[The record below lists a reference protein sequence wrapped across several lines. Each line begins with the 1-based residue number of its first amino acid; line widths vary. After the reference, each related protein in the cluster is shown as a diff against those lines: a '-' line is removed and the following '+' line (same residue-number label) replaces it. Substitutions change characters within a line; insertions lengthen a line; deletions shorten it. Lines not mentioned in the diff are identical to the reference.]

1 VAEGS
6 TENGKPGAAPP
17 LPWIDRA
24 GPGSKRV
31 AALLLALG
39 QEVAADLF
47 KNLGELEVRQV
58 ALGAKELRRSSPEAI
73 NESLQTF
80 VDAMNQAGVDVLAG
94 DEVLRKVATAVF
106 GADTIKR
113 TFDAVAPTHMP
124 EELLGPVADADAESL
139 AMVLGREQPQTIAL
153 VLSSLTPERAAL
165 VMDRLPLALR
175 PQVVRRMAVVEAVA
189 PEVLREV
196 RLALTSELHS
206 LVSEGMRKVDGRSA
220 ALEILRRSPAA
231 QQSEILAN
239 IEKDEPTLAN
249 DLRSKL
255 FTFEDLIRLSDR
267 DLQTLMKDLD
277 MKQVTVALK
286 GGSPEVKDKFLKNMS
301 SRAAE
306 LLEDDLSA
314 MGPVKLSEVE
324 AAQSEIAKVAI
335 EAAEKGR
342 ITIVR
347 PTDKML

>member
-1 VAEGS
+1 MAEA
-6 TENGKPGAAPP
+6 TTDTKNLPP
-17 LPWIDRA
+17 LPWIDKA
-24 GPGSKRV
+24 GPGAKRV
-31 AALLLALG
+31 AALMLALG
-39 QEVAADLF
+39 QDMAAELF
-47 KNLGELEVRQV
+47 KKLGEMEVRQV
-58 ALGAKELRRSSPEAI
+58 ALGARDLKRAGPNVI
-73 NESLQTF
+73 DESLQTF
-80 VDAMNQAGVDVLAG
+80 VESMQQAGVDALAG
-94 DEVLRKVATAVF
+94 DEVLRRVATSVF

-113 TFDAVAPTHMP
+113 TFDAQPPSQLP

-139 AMVLGREQPQTIAL
+139 AMVLSREQPQTIAL
-153 VLSSLTPERAAL
+153 VLSSLTPERAAQ
-165 VMDRLPLALR
+165 VMDRLPIAIR

-196 RLALTSELHS
+196 RLALTSELQS
-206 LVSEGMRKVDGRSA
+206 LVAEGMRRVDGRSA

-231 QQSEILAN
+231 QQAEILTN
-239 IEKDEPTLAN
+239 IEKDDPQLSN

-255 FTFEDLIRLSDR
+255 FTFEDLTRLSDR

-286 GGSPEVKDKFLKNMS
+286 GGSPEVKDKFLRNMS

>member
-1 VAEGS
+1 V
-6 TENGKPGAAPP
+6 
-17 LPWIDRA
+17 PWIEKA
-24 GPGSKRV
+24 GPGATRV
-31 AALLLALG
+31 AALLMSLG
-39 QEVAADLF
+39 QDLAADLF
-47 KNLGELEVRQV
+47 RRLGELEVRQV
-58 ALGAKELRRSSPEAI
+58 ALGARGLKRQGTTVMPEAL
-73 NESLQTF
+73 NAF
-80 VDAMNQAGVDVLAG
+80 VSSMQDAGVDALGG
-94 DEVLRKVATAVF
+94 DEMLRRVATETL
-106 GADTIKR
+106 GADAVKR
-113 TFDAVAPTHMP
+113 TFDALPPSHVP
-124 EELLGPVADADAESL
+124 EELLGAVADADAESL
-139 AMVLGREQPQTIAL
+139 SMVLAREQPQTIAL

-165 VMDRLPLALR
+165 VMDRLPVSMR
-175 PQVVRRMAVVEAVA
+175 PQVVRRMALVEGVA

-196 RLALTSELHS
+196 RQALTSELQS
-206 LVSEGMRKVDGRSA
+206 LVAEGMRKVDGRNA

-231 QQSEILAN
+231 EQAEILSN
-239 IEKDEPTLAN
+239 IEKDDSQLAN

-286 GGSPEVKDKFLKNMS
+286 GGSPEVRDKFLKNMS

-306 LLEDDLSA
+306 LLQDDLSA

-324 AAQSEIAKVAI
+324 AAQGEIAKVSI
-335 EAAEKGR
+335 DAAEKGR

>member
-1 VAEGS
+1 MRES
-6 TENGKPGAAPP
+6 TSKKNQEPP
-17 LPWIDRA
+17 LPWIDKA

-31 AALLLALG
+31 AALMLALG
-39 QEVAADLF
+39 QEMAGELF
-47 KNLGELEVRQV
+47 KSLVEFEVRQV
-58 ALGAKELRRSSPEAI
+58 ALGARELKRSAPSVI

-80 VDAMNQAGVDVLAG
+80 VEAMQAEGVDALAG
-94 DEVLRKVATAVF
+94 DEMLRKVVTAAL
-106 GADTIKR
+106 GAETVRR
-113 TFDAVAPTHMP
+113 TFDAQQPAQLP
-124 EELLGPVADADAESL
+124 EELLGSVAEADAESL

-153 VLSSLTPERAAL
+153 VLSSLTPERAAQ
-165 VMDRLPLALR
+165 VMDRLPLTLR
-175 PQVVRRMAVVEAVA
+175 PQVVRRMAVVESVA

-196 RLALTSELHS
+196 RMALTSELQS

-220 ALEILRRSPAA
+220 ALEILRRSPTA
-231 QQSEILAN
+231 QQSEILTS
-239 IEKDEPTLAN
+239 IEKDDPQLSN

-255 FTFEDLIRLSDR
+255 FTFEDLIPLSDR

-286 GGSPEVKDKFLKNMS
+286 GGSPEVKDKFLRNMS

-306 LLEDDLSA
+306 LLADDLSA

>member
-1 VAEGS
+1 MAEAAK
-6 TENGKPGAAPP
+6 TEASKEPA
-17 LPWIDRA
+17 LPWLDKA
-24 GPGSKRV
+24 GPGAKRV
-31 AALLLALG
+31 AALLLGLG
-39 QEVAADLF
+39 QEAASELF
-47 KNLGELEVRQV
+47 KSMTEMEVRQI
-58 ALGAKELRRSSPEAI
+58 ALGAREIRKAPPNTIPDAL
-73 NESLQTF
+73 NTFCESMQ
-80 VDAMNQAGVDVLAG
+80 AAGVDVLGG
-94 DEVLRKVATAVF
+94 DEVLRQLATQVL
-106 GADTIKR
+106 GPDTVKR
-113 TFDAVAPTHMP
+113 TFDAVAPTYQP
-124 EELLGPVADADAESL
+124 EELLGTVATADAESL

-153 VLSSLTPERAAL
+153 VLSSLTPERAAE
-165 VMDRLPLALR
+165 VMDRLPLAMR
-175 PQVVRRMAVVEAVA
+175 PQVVRRMAVVEAIA

-196 RLALTSELHS
+196 RMALAGELQQ
-206 LVSEGMRKVDGRSA
+206 LVAEGMRKVDGRNA

-231 QQSEILAN
+231 QQTEILGA
-239 IEKDEPTLAN
+239 IEKDEPNLAN
-249 DLRSKL
+249 ELRSKL

-286 GGSPEVKDKFLKNMS
+286 GGSPEVKEKFLKNMS
-301 SRAAE
+301 TRAAE

-324 AAQSEIAKVAI
+324 SAQGEVAKIAI

>member
-1 VAEGS
+1 MRES
-6 TENGKPGAAPP
+6 SSSSKKSQEPP
-17 LPWIDRA
+17 LPWIDKA

-31 AALLLALG
+31 AALMLALG
-39 QEVAADLF
+39 HEMAAELF
-47 KNLGELEVRQV
+47 KGLGEFEVRQV
-58 ALGAKELRRSSPEAI
+58 ALGARELKRSAPTVI

-80 VDAMNQAGVDVLAG
+80 VEAMQAEGVDALAG
-94 DEVLRKVATAVF
+94 DEMLRKVVTAAL
-106 GADTIKR
+106 GADTVRR
-113 TFDAVAPTHMP
+113 TFDAQQPAQLP
-124 EELLGPVADADAESL
+124 EELLGSVADADAESL

-153 VLSSLTPERAAL
+153 VLSSLTPERAAQ
-165 VMDRLPLALR
+165 VMDRLPLTLR
-175 PQVVRRMAVVEAVA
+175 PQVVRRMAVVESVA

-196 RLALTSELHS
+196 RLALTSELQS

-231 QQSEILAN
+231 QQSEILSS
-239 IEKDEPTLAN
+239 IEKDDPQLSN

-255 FTFEDLIRLSDR
+255 FTFEDLIPLSDR

-286 GGSPEVKDKFLKNMS
+286 GGSPEVKDKFLRNMS

-306 LLEDDLSA
+306 LLADDLSA

>member
-1 VAEGS
+1 MAEEKVAQQK
-6 TENGKPGAAPP
+6 NALPP
-17 LPWIDRA
+17 LPWIDKS
-24 GPGSKRV
+24 GPGAQRV

-39 QEVAADLF
+39 QEVAAEIF
-47 KNLGELEVRQV
+47 GKLGEFEVRQV
-58 ALGAKELRRSSPEAI
+58 ALGARDLKRASPTAI
-73 NESLQTF
+73 NDSLTAF
-80 VDAMNQAGVDVLAG
+80 VDSMQQAGVDALAG
-94 DEVLRKVATAVF
+94 DEVLRKLATSVF
-106 GADTIKR
+106 GPDAVKR
-113 TFDAVAPTHMP
+113 TFDAEPPSQLP
-124 EELLGPVADADAESL
+124 EELLGPVASADTESL
-139 AMVLGREQPQTIAL
+139 AMVLLREQPQTIAL
-153 VLSSLTPERAAL
+153 VLSSLTPERAAS

-175 PQVVRRMAVVEAVA
+175 PQVVRRMATVEGVA

-196 RLALTSELHS
+196 RIALTSELQS
-206 LVSEGMRKVDGRSA
+206 LDAEGMRRVDGRSA

-231 QQSEILAN
+231 QQSEILTN
-239 IEKDEPTLAN
+239 IEKDDPQLSN

-255 FTFEDLIRLSDR
+255 FTFEDLTRLSDR

-286 GGSPEVKDKFLKNMS
+286 GGSPEVKDKFLRNMS

-306 LLEDDLSA
+306 LLADDLSA

>member
-1 VAEGS
+1 MADANQDAS
-6 TENGKPGAAPP
+6 KTQAPP
-17 LPWIDRA
+17 LPWIDKP
-24 GPGSKRV
+24 GPGAKRV
-31 AALLLALG
+31 AALMLALG
-39 QEVAADLF
+39 QEIAAELF

-58 ALGAKELRRSSPEAI
+58 ALGAKELKRSAPTVI
-73 NESLQTF
+73 NDSLQQF
-80 VDAMNQAGVDVLAG
+80 VDSMQQAGVDALAG
-94 DEVLRKVATAVF
+94 DDVLRKVAQSVF
-106 GADTIKR
+106 GPETVKR
-113 TFDAVAPTHMP
+113 TFDAQPPSQLP
-124 EELLGPVADADAESL
+124 EELLGSVADADAESL

-153 VLSSLTPERAAL
+153 VLSSLTPERAAQ
-165 VMDRLPLALR
+165 VMDRLPITIR

-196 RLALTSELHS
+196 RLALTSELQS
-206 LVSEGMRKVDGRSA
+206 LVAEGMRRVDGRSA

-231 QQSEILAN
+231 QQTEILAN
-239 IEKDEPTLAN
+239 IEKDDPQLSG

-255 FTFEDLIRLSDR
+255 FTFEDLTRLSDR

-286 GGSPEVKDKFLKNMS
+286 GGSPEVKDKFLRNMS

>member
-1 VAEGS
+1 MA
-6 TENGKPGAAPP
+6 NQNAAVPTTDP
-17 LPWIDRA
+17 ANVPWIDKP
-24 GPGSKRV
+24 GPGATRV
-31 AALLLALG
+31 AALMLSLG
-39 QEVAADLF
+39 EELAADLF
-47 KNLGELEVRQV
+47 RRLGEVEVRQV
-58 ALGAKELRRSSPEAI
+58 ALGARDLKRQGGGAMPEALNTFIQAMQDVGVDALGGDEMLRRIA
-73 NESLQTF
+73 T
-80 VDAMNQAGVDVLAG
+80 
-94 DEVLRKVATAVF
+94 EVL
-106 GADTIKR
+106 GADAVKR
-113 TFDAVAPTHMP
+113 TFDATPPSHMP

-139 AMVLGREQPQTIAL
+139 SMVLAREQPQTIAL

-165 VMDRLPLALR
+165 VMDRLPSSMR
-175 PQVVRRMAVVEAVA
+175 SQVVRRMAVVEAIA

-196 RLALTSELHS
+196 RQALTSELQT
-206 LVSEGMRKVDGRSA
+206 LVAEGMRKVDGRNA

-231 QQSEILAN
+231 EQTDILSN
-239 IEKDEPTLAN
+239 IEKDDAPLAAE
-249 DLRSKL
+249 LRSKL
-255 FTFEDLIRLSDR
+255 FTFEDLVRLTDR

-306 LLEDDLSA
+306 LLADDLSA

-324 AAQSEIAKVAI
+324 AAQGEIAKITI
-335 EAAEKGR
+335 EAADKGR